1 MLKEHSNLL
10 TTVNV
15 LEETFYKSIVLKTFK
30 KIGTLDRYT
39 SKERY
44 ITHPEDYKDIISFSE
59 EFITFLTD
67 NMYLSILDLNYTI
80 FRISLE
86 ISRNY
91 RLLPND
97 ALIAATCKHYE
108 IKRITTLESDFKRVE
123 SLEVVE
129 P

>member
-1 MLKEHSNLL
+1 
-10 TTVNV
+10 
-15 LEETFYKSIVLKTFK
+15 VLKTFK

-44 ITHPEDYKDIISFSE
+44 ITHPEDYKDIISFFE

-108 IKRITTLESDFKRVE
+108 IKRITTLESDLKRVE